1 MNKQIR
7 AVGFLMLILF
17 GVVFLNLT
25 WLQLGRAEELANH
38 PSNIRLLLKE
48 YALERGAIRSVNG
61 DTLAVSVP
69 TPEQQL
75 KSLRTYPEGELFAH
89 VTGYY
94 SVRYGRER
102 LERSYNG
109 ALTGKGG
116 VVTMQDLGDRLL
128 GKGQKGDT
136 LVLSI
141 DTAVQQAATAALGN
155 RKGAVVALDPI
166 SGQVLAMVST
176 PSFDPNGLSQ
186 HSPDGQQD
194 VWVALNEDEENRPL
208 INRAARATYPP
219 GSTFKVVTAAAALEN
234 GIGAGTSFP
243 SASEYQPAQTDR
255 VIRNFGGSTCGGDM
269 AAAMTV
275 SCNTYFARLA
285 AEMPAGI
292 LEETAANFG
301 FTETP
306 PLDISSV
313 ASRLPDGDDLKSPAF
328 RALTS
333 IGQFSVAATPLQMA
347 LVAAGI
353 SNQGRVPAPKL
364 VKQIEDARGAVVEQT
379 SPETWKEAV
388 SASTADTIKQMMVN
402 VAASGTARAAAL
414 PGVDV
419 AAKTGTAQTG
429 EGGDESIA
437 WTIAF
442 APADNPRIAVA
453 VMVEGAGPG
462 SDETGGRVAAPI
474 VRQVLQAHR
483 DVAGW

>member
-1 MNKQIR
+1 LNKQIR
-7 AVGFLMLILF
+7 AVGYLMLILF

-25 WLQLGRAEELANH
+25 WLQLGRAEQLANH
-38 PSNIRLLLKE
+38 PSNTRLLLKE

-69 TPEQQL
+69 TPNEQL
-75 KSLRTYPEGELFAH
+75 KSLRTYPKGELFAH

-94 SVRYGRER
+94 SIRYGRER
-102 LERSYNG
+102 LERSYNEE
-109 ALTGKGG
+109 LTGEGG

-128 GKGQKGDT
+128 GKGKKGDT

-141 DTAVQQAATAALGN
+141 DTSVQQAAATALSG
-155 RKGAVVALDPI
+155 RKGAVVALDPV
-166 SGQVLAMVST
+166 SGQVLAMVSS
-176 PSFDPNGLSQ
+176 PSFDPNELSQ
-186 HSPDGQQD
+186 HSSQGQQD
-194 VWVALNEDEENRPL
+194 AWVALNQDEENRRL
-208 INRAARATYPP
+208 VNRAARATYPP
-219 GSTFKVVTAAAALEN
+219 GSTFKVITAAAALEN
-234 GIGAGTSFP
+234 GIGADTSFP
-243 SASEYQPAQTDR
+243 PSREYPPAQTDR

-269 AAAMTV
+269 TDALTV

-292 LEETAANFG
+292 LEETAVNFG

-313 ASRLPDGDDLKSPAF
+313 ASRLPDGDDLESPAF
-328 RALTS
+328 RALS
-333 IGQFSVAATPLQMA
+333 AIGQYSVAATPLQMA

-353 SNQGRVPAPKL
+353 SNGGKVPAPKL
-364 VKQIEDARGAVVEQT
+364 VKQIEDARGKVVQQT

-388 SASTADTIKQMMVN
+388 SATTANTIKEMMVN
-402 VAASGTARAAAL
+402 VAASGTARAASI
-414 PGVDV
+414 PGVKV

-462 SDETGGRVAAPI
+462 SDETGGRVAAPM

-483 DVAGW
+483 AVAGW